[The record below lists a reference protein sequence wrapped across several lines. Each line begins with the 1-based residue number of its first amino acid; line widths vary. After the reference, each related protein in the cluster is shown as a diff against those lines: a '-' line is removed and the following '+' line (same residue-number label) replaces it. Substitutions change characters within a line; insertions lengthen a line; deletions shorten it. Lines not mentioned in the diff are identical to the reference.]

1 MDERNG
7 GDEIGLGVVV
17 VISGGSG
24 SGDGG
29 AGRAGGDGRAAGAPP
44 VHRTCADTDGLAP
57 LTASNAMTTAAAN
70 SFLIRNKRRA
80 VGSRP
85 CPAFSSCAIHA
96 RQEPDQL
103 TNLTAGYAHQRRFR
117 GQRAH

>member
-7 GDEIGLGVVV
+7 GDEIGLGGVV
-17 VISGGSG
+17 VINGGNG

-44 VHRTCADTDGLAP
+44 VHRTCADMDGPVP
-57 LTASNAMTTAAAN
+57 LTASTATTTPAAN
-70 SFLIRNKRRA
+70 SVFIRNKRRV

-85 CPAFSSCAIHA
+85 GPAFFSA
-96 RQEPDQL
+96 
-103 TNLTAGYAHQRRFR
+103 
-117 GQRAH
+117 